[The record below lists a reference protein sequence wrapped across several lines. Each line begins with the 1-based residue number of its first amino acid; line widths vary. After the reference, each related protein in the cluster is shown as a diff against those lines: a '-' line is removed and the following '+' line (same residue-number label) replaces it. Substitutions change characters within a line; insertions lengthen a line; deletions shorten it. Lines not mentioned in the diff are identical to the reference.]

1 MRTCRIAPSI
11 LSADFA
17 RLGEEV
23 RDVPAASADLI
34 HFDVMDN
41 HYVPN
46 LTVGPLVLKAI
57 RPYVSIPI
65 DVHLM
70 IEPVDALVPSFIE
83 AGADIITFHCEATK
97 HVDRT
102 LQLIRKGGVKAGLVF
117 NPATPLDYLDYE
129 LDQIDVVLLM
139 SVNPGFGGQKFIAD
153 VLDKVREI
161 REIIRK
167 RKAVMDD
174 MSGESES
181 YEYQAEQRLSDYDNQ
196 LTRARQDA
204 GQNRE
209 KAREAGAA
217 EQASLVAE
225 AQKRAQEIIAETR
238 RNLQAEADASLKELR
253 GQVATLS
260 GQLAERVLRG

>member
-1 MRTCRIAPSI
+1 MLDLNITLVFQLVNFFIA
-11 LSADFA
+11 L
-17 RLGEEV
+17 
-23 RDVPAASADLI
+23 
-34 HFDVMDN
+34 
-41 HYVPN
+41 YVLN
-46 LTVGPLVLKAI
+46 LLLI
-57 RPYVSIPI
+57 RP
-65 DVHLM
+65 
-70 IEPVDALVPSFIE
+70 
-83 AGADIITFHCEATK
+83 
-97 HVDRT
+97 
-102 LQLIRKGGVKAGLVF
+102 
-117 NPATPLDYLDYE
+117 
-129 LDQIDVVLLM
+129 
-139 SVNPGFGGQKFIAD
+139 
-153 VLDKVREI
+153 I

-260 GQLAERVLRG
+260 GQLVRRFCHCATRELGGFSGGLRTARVKNQEKPNQGGGL

>member
-1 MRTCRIAPSI
+1 MLDLNITLVFQLVNFFIA
-11 LSADFA
+11 L
-17 RLGEEV
+17 
-23 RDVPAASADLI
+23 
-34 HFDVMDN
+34 
-41 HYVPN
+41 YVLN
-46 LTVGPLVLKAI
+46 LLLI
-57 RPYVSIPI
+57 RP
-65 DVHLM
+65 
-70 IEPVDALVPSFIE
+70 
-83 AGADIITFHCEATK
+83 
-97 HVDRT
+97 
-102 LQLIRKGGVKAGLVF
+102 
-117 NPATPLDYLDYE
+117 
-129 LDQIDVVLLM
+129 
-139 SVNPGFGGQKFIAD
+139 
-153 VLDKVREI
+153 I

-181 YEYQAEQRLSDYDNQ
+181 YQ

>member
-1 MRTCRIAPSI
+1 MLDLNITLVFQLVNFFIA
-11 LSADFA
+11 L
-17 RLGEEV
+17 
-23 RDVPAASADLI
+23 
-34 HFDVMDN
+34 
-41 HYVPN
+41 YV
-46 LTVGPLVLKAI
+46 LI
-57 RPYVSIPI
+57 RP
-65 DVHLM
+65 
-70 IEPVDALVPSFIE
+70 
-83 AGADIITFHCEATK
+83 
-97 HVDRT
+97 
-102 LQLIRKGGVKAGLVF
+102 
-117 NPATPLDYLDYE
+117 
-129 LDQIDVVLLM
+129 
-139 SVNPGFGGQKFIAD
+139 
-153 VLDKVREI
+153 I

>member
-1 MRTCRIAPSI
+1 MLDLNITLVFQLVNFFIA
-11 LSADFA
+11 L
-17 RLGEEV
+17 
-23 RDVPAASADLI
+23 
-34 HFDVMDN
+34 
-41 HYVPN
+41 YVLN
-46 LTVGPLVLKAI
+46 LLLI
-57 RPYVSIPI
+57 RP
-65 DVHLM
+65 
-70 IEPVDALVPSFIE
+70 
-83 AGADIITFHCEATK
+83 
-97 HVDRT
+97 
-102 LQLIRKGGVKAGLVF
+102 
-117 NPATPLDYLDYE
+117 
-129 LDQIDVVLLM
+129 
-139 SVNPGFGGQKFIAD
+139 
-153 VLDKVREI
+153 I

-174 MSGESES
+174 ISES

>member
-1 MRTCRIAPSI
+1 MLDLNITLVFQLVNFFIA
-11 LSADFA
+11 L
-17 RLGEEV
+17 
-23 RDVPAASADLI
+23 
-34 HFDVMDN
+34 
-41 HYVPN
+41 YVLN
-46 LTVGPLVLKAI
+46 LLLI
-57 RPYVSIPI
+57 RP
-65 DVHLM
+65 
-70 IEPVDALVPSFIE
+70 
-83 AGADIITFHCEATK
+83 
-97 HVDRT
+97 
-102 LQLIRKGGVKAGLVF
+102 
-117 NPATPLDYLDYE
+117 
-129 LDQIDVVLLM
+129 
-139 SVNPGFGGQKFIAD
+139 
-153 VLDKVREI
+153 I

-181 YEYQAEQRLSDYDNQ
+181 YEYQAEQRLSDYDSQ

-209 KAREAGAA
+209 K
-217 EQASLVAE
+217 ASLVAE

>member
-1 MRTCRIAPSI
+1 MLDLNITLVFQLVNFFIA
-11 LSADFA
+11 L
-17 RLGEEV
+17 
-23 RDVPAASADLI
+23 
-34 HFDVMDN
+34 
-41 HYVPN
+41 YVLN
-46 LTVGPLVLKAI
+46 LLLI
-57 RPYVSIPI
+57 RP
-65 DVHLM
+65 
-70 IEPVDALVPSFIE
+70 
-83 AGADIITFHCEATK
+83 
-97 HVDRT
+97 
-102 LQLIRKGGVKAGLVF
+102 
-117 NPATPLDYLDYE
+117 
-129 LDQIDVVLLM
+129 
-139 SVNPGFGGQKFIAD
+139 
-153 VLDKVREI
+153 
-161 REIIRK
+161 IRK